1 MRTIVVSG
9 AHSNVGKTTLA
20 HRLCSLIPGA
30 VTAKTGHRAPKD
42 GKPDNFYPAGTSFE
56 QISKDLESAPYLVI
70 ESNQILTEI
79 APDCAIFLTG
89 NKDKPSAVMARKKAD
104 IIRGTKIEPEIIT
117 LLSKKLDLSERVI
130 RKIVW
135 LSGARPEHT
144 SVIILAGGKSSR
156 MGEDKAQL
164 EIQGENAVTRLNH
177 LLTPYFDE
185 VILSLSSDQDVPLS
199 EDIRVVRDSED
210 NRGPLMGLYSALQAS
225 RSPVNFAIACDIP
238 EINMPLLFEQLACS
252 EEYAIVVPSFKKGQF
267 EPLFAVYH
275 KDVTSMAKE
284 MLQRNKQRIYDIFP
298 KCTTKIMR
306 VTENGWYI
314 NLNTRKD
321 YENYCRTITTRQETT
336 NECTK

>member
-1 MRTIVVSG
+1 MKTIVVSG

-20 HRLCSLIPGA
+20 HRLCSLMPGA
-30 VTAKTGHRAPKD
+30 VTAKIGHCAPKA
-42 GKPDNFYPAGTSFE
+42 GKPGNFYPTDTAFE
-56 QISKDLESAPYLVI
+56 QIAKDLAPAPYLII
-70 ESNQILTEI
+70 ESNQILNDIT
-79 APDCAIFLTG
+79 PDCVVYLTG
-89 NKDKPSAVMARKKAD
+89 DEPKPSAVMSRKKAD
-104 IIRGTKIEPEIIT
+104 IIRGTKIEPEAIT

-130 RKIVW
+130 RKTAW

-164 EIQGENAVTRLNH
+164 EIQGENAVTRLHH

-185 VILSLSSDQDVPLS
+185 VILSLSSEQDVPLN

-210 NRGPLMGLYSALQAS
+210 NRGPLMGLYSALQVS

-238 EINMPLLFEQLACS
+238 EINMPLLFEQLAFS
-252 EEYAIVVPSFKKGQF
+252 EEYAIIVPSFKEGQF
-267 EPLFAVYH
+267 EPLFAVYN
-275 KDVTSMAKE
+275 KDVTNMAKK

-298 KCTTKIMR
+298 KCKTKIMS
-306 VTENGWYI
+306 VSENRWYI

-321 YENYCRTITTRQETT
+321 YEDYCRTITTRQETS